1 MRGSLL
7 AAVLF
12 AVVFFLTEAET
23 SSVSLHRPVQTA
35 HAKRVRPRIPT
46 RPFRIGA
53 AYVYPPLTRAP
64 APLVVMLHGMC
75 GDGRGVCEFWN
86 RAGRQA
92 SWLVCPNGNA
102 ACGGYS
108 DWRGDGETKAR
119 YLDGVLAALDER
131 HLVTNHD
138 GILAGFS
145 RGAFVARD
153 VAYARPGRFR
163 GLVLLGAA
171 LVPDPQRL
179 KRSGILRVV
188 LGAGDLDGARPTMQR
203 AARVLEQ
210 GGIEARYVS
219 LGRIPHALPYDLE
232 RIMRDALEWIRD

>member
-1 MRGSLL
+1 MRGSVL
-7 AAVLF
+7 AAALFVLF
-12 AVVFFLTEAET
+12 LTDRQT
-23 SSVSLHRPVQTA
+23 SAPLPRPSQTA
-35 HAKRVRPRIPT
+35 HAKRLARKMPS
-46 RPFRIGA
+46 RPFRIGT

-64 APLVVMLHGMC
+64 APLLVMLHGMC

-102 ACGGYS
+102 VCGSAS

-119 YLDGVLAALDER
+119 YLDGVIAELATQQGT
-131 HLVTNHD
+131 LVTDHD
-138 GILAGFS
+138 DILAGFS

-171 LVPDPQRL
+171 LVPDPKRL
-179 KRSGILRVV
+179 LRSGVRRVV
-188 LGAGDLDGARPTMQR
+188 LGAGDFDGARPTMQR
-203 AARVLEQ
+203 ASRVLQQ
-210 GGIEARYVS
+210 GGVEARYVS
-219 LGRIPHALPYDLE
+219 LGRIPHALPHDLE
-232 RIMRDALEWIRD
+232 HIMRDALAWIRH